1 MDRQNYGEN
10 FQSHLLEQYK
20 LYVEMADRIS
30 ARRVQMNSFYISL
43 ISGLLALLS
52 IFGNK
57 EIFSNF
63 QDGRWQNIVVLL
75 IGLVGITLCFV
86 WYSNIRSYRQ
96 INSVKFKVIHEIE
109 KHMPFSIYEREWE
122 ILKKDKKYKGYL
134 EQTVVEKYIPF
145 ILAIPYLIII
155 IYSLIVLIR

>member
-43 ISGLLALLS
+43 ISGLLALFS

-57 EIFSNF
+57 KIFSNF
-63 QDGRWQNIVVLL
+63 QDGRLQNIVVLL

-109 KHMPFSIYEREWE
+109 KHMPFPAYEREWE
-122 ILKKDKKYKGYL
+122 ILKKDKEYKRYI

-155 IYSLIVLIR
+155 IYSLVAFIR